1 MIKNIYRWLSMALV
15 NNSSLKG
22 FFEPLIQWLLSGWS
36 ATGYRAKVIEV
47 REEKTDVYSLVLK
60 VSKRWKGFMAGQHIE
75 ISFQQEGARISR
87 IFSISSPPHLYHRQ
101 RLIELTIKKQS
112 QGRITPWLPKAL
124 KLGEFVN
131 ISAAKGKFVINN
143 ASKPLLL
150 IAGGSGI
157 TPFRSMIAQQ
167 EYEQVQNHQSNNIQ
181 LIYYGNKADFL
192 FADEFNS
199 LKKNNKNLSVTFVQS
214 NVSGRICLDHLQQY
228 CADFNHRDV
237 YICGPGNMIRAT
249 EQLLLD
255 NKVHSENIHFE
266 YFGPAPI
273 KKLDIKTDGIVQF
286 SQSLKNFVTLPDMP
300 KTLLEIAE
308 SLNMKPT
315 TGCRMGICHQ
325 CICEKK
331 QGVVYNTLTK
341 AFSDTGNEE
350 IQLCVSLPVGDVK
363 INL

>member
-1 MIKNIYRWLSMALV
+1 MIKKIYRWLSMALV

-36 ATGYRAKVIEV
+36 ATGYRAKVIKI
-47 REEKTDVYSLVLK
+47 REENTDVFSLVLK
-60 VSKRWKGFMAGQHIE
+60 VSKRWKGFKAGQYIE

-87 IFSISSPPHLYHRQ
+87 IFSISSPPHLYQKQ

-131 ISAAKGKFVINN
+131 ISAAKGEFVINN
-143 ASKPLLL
+143 TSKPLLL

-157 TPFRSMIAQQ
+157 TPFRSMIVQQ
-167 EYEQVQNHQSNNIQ
+167 EYKQVQNNQSNNIQ
-181 LIYYGNKADFL
+181 LLYYGNKADFL
-192 FADEFNS
+192 FADEFKS
-199 LKKNNKNLSVTFVQS
+199 LKENNKNLSISFVQS
-214 NVSGRICLDHLQQY
+214 NISGRICLDHLQQY
-228 CADFNHRDV
+228 CADFNHRDI
-237 YICGPGNMIRAT
+237 YICGPSNMINTT
-249 EQLLLD
+249 EQLLLE
-255 NKVHSENIHFE
+255 NNVHSKDIHFE

-273 KKLDIKTDGIVQF
+273 KKLDIATKGIVQF
-286 SQSLKNFVTLPDMP
+286 SQALKNFSTSPD
-300 KTLLEIAE
+300 KAQTLLEIAE
-308 SLNMKPT
+308 SIGLKPT

-325 CICEKK
+325 CICEKS
-331 QGVVYNTLTK
+331 QGVVYNTLNK
-341 AFSDTGNEE
+341 AFSDTASEQ